1 MACMA
6 VTVLAVARMTMSM
19 TMRRMTMRMPMRT
32 MPARMSMAAVGA
44 MTRMTVRLIVRLGL
58 GRFGKTRPPEPR
70 TRYKSPQPPP
80 EEVASFQHYT
90 SPPDYSA
97 HIGAG
102 SPQ

>member
-1 MACMA
+1 MTGVA
-6 VTVLAVARMTMSM
+6 VAVLAVARMTMSVAMGLMPMRWM
-19 TMRRMTMRMPMRT
+19 TMR
-32 MPARMSMAAVGA
+32 RMSMAAVGA
-44 MTRMTVRLIVRLGL
+44 MTWMTVRLVVRLGL

-70 TRYKSPQPPP
+70 ARYNSPQPPS

-97 HIGAG
+97 HMGAG